1 MIRSK
6 GGEAYRV
13 GEWDTESRKRG
24 TVLLFTWSRAP
35 GLPSLESAL
44 LPNVFR
50 FTAKLKIS
58 LPKFINHIFHAYK

>member
-1 MIRSK
+1 MSAFGRTRTGYMCCTSPGI
-6 GGEAYRV
+6 EMA
-13 GEWDTESRKRG
+13 TAQ
-24 TVLLFTWSRAP
+24 LLVA